1 MKFEKNENH
10 TLLKPTE
17 NDAQDFFL
25 VFKEKYSNFNDEN
38 LILDFSDFKG
48 VKTENILLF
57 LQFAIDHRN
66 NGMSFVIVS
75 NEVEID
81 SIPQD
86 INVVPTEAEA
96 RDLIEMEEIE
106 RDLGF

>member
-17 NDAQDFFL
+17 NDPQDFFL

-75 NEVEID
+75 NEVVID
-81 SIPQD
+81 DIPQD

>member
-1 MKFEKNENH
+1 MIVEKDEHH
-10 TLLKPTE
+10 TLLKPAE
-17 NDAQDFFL
+17 NNPQDFFL
-25 VFKEKYSNFNDEN
+25 VFKENYSNFNDEN

-57 LQFAIDHRN
+57 LQFATGHRN
-66 NGMSFVIVS
+66 NGMSFVIVCS
-75 NEVEID
+75 EVVID
-81 SIPQD
+81 EIPQD

>member
-17 NDAQDFFL
+17 NDPQDFFL

-57 LQFAIDHRN
+57 LHFARGHKN
-66 NGMSFVIVS
+66 NGMSFVIVC
-75 NEVEID
+75 NDVAID
-81 SIPQD
+81 ELPED